1 MRRFASTFVIAVLL
15 CAGAAIAQQASPETN
30 PDHRSGQTSTQ
41 SSPAQTGTQS
51 TVPNATQNQ
60 MNPQGGSP
68 QSPLPGRVTGAT
80 PTQVQEALDRQLPAN
95 AQVTASVADDGSL
108 KLTGI
113 VRSEADKARAEQIAK
128 EASNKTVNN
137 QIQVKSGSAWNEN
150 PKK

>member
-1 MRRFASTFVIAVLL
+1 MKKFVSNLAIAVLL
-15 CAGAAIAQQASPETN
+15 SGAAAVAQQTSPETN
-30 PDHRSGQTSTQ
+30 PDRRSGQTSTQ

-51 TVPNATQNQ
+51 TVPSATQDQ
-60 MNPQGGSP
+60 TNPQGGSP

-128 EASNKTVNN
+128 EATNKTVNN
-137 QIQVKSGSAWNEN
+137 QIQVKSGSAWGEN

>member
-1 MRRFASTFVIAVLL
+1 MKRFASNLVIAMLL
-15 CAGAAIAQQASPETN
+15 SGAAAVAQQTSPETN
-30 PDHRSGQTSTQ
+30 PDRRSGQTSTQ

-51 TVPNATQNQ
+51 TVPSATQDQ
-60 MNPQGGSP
+60 TNPQGGSP

-113 VRSEADKARAEQIAK
+113 VRSEADKAKAEQIAK
-128 EASNKTVNN
+128 ENSNKRVNN
-137 QIQVKSGSAWNEN
+137 QIQVKSSPVVDQN

>member
-1 MRRFASTFVIAVLL
+1 VPS
-15 CAGAAIAQQASPETN
+15 AAQEQA
-30 PDHRSGQTSTQ
+30 
-41 SSPAQTGTQS
+41 
-51 TVPNATQNQ
+51 
-60 MNPQGGSP
+60 NPQGGSP

-108 KLTGI
+108 KLTGT

-128 EASNKTVNN
+128 ESSNKTINN
-137 QIQVKSGSAWNEN
+137 QIQVKSSSTWNES